1 MGRPWSPA
9 LHLAR
14 PLLRI
19 CNESDLIKSPP
30 SAGFFVLAQLSC
42 TLLWGRVLLKRVGSV
57 KDEKKAGNR
66 CLRHCKYNSL
76 DYTEAMMFKLASLQQ
91 VPLCSRDEEGA
102 DKDDGDLAVAPAKPK
117 VKRPPLY
124 RVILLNDDYTPMEFV
139 VQVLEQ
145 FFSMGREKATQVM
158 LAVHTQGKGVCGI
171 YPQDI
176 AETKASQVNQ
186 CARDSGHPLLC
197 EVEPSNDDED

>member
-1 MGRPWSPA
+1 MVGQGRP
-9 LHLAR
+9 LADV
-14 PLLRI
+14 PL
-19 CNESDLIKSPP
+19 
-30 SAGFFVLAQLSC
+30 
-42 TLLWGRVLLKRVGSV
+42 
-57 KDEKKAGNR
+57 EKKPHNR
-66 CLRHCKYNSL
+66 RHEHCKRSAL
-76 DYTEAMMFKLASLQQ
+76 FYTVSMKLIDSYAPQQ
-91 VPLCSRDEEGA
+91 PVCSQDEDGP
-102 DKDDGDLAVAPAKPK
+102 DRDDGDLAVAPAKPK
-117 VKRPPLY
+117 LKRPPLY

-139 VQVLEQ
+139 VYVLEQ

-186 CARDSGHPLLC
+186 SARDSGHPLLC